1 MHHRPAI
8 TTTRPALLTGSRP
21 RNRRVFLRFTSAQ
34 PQPQPLADWM
44 TLPASPSVEAELGL
58 LMAEKA
64 DLLQKVRL
72 LRMERDAAMRA
83 LLKHLTPGT

>member
-8 TTTRPALLTGSRP
+8 TTTRPALRTGSRP
-21 RNRRVFLRFTSAQ
+21 RNRRVFLRSAAA
-34 PQPQPLADWM
+34 QPLADWM

-83 LLKHLTPGT
+83 LLKHLTPGI